1 MLKFLGPVDHALFDT
16 ITHFS
21 HGECHQCH
29 FPHVFFFF
37 FWGIGAA
44 QVRVVTQAASGRLHS
59 LRESRGGGGLPCL
72 PFSVQMFLC

>member
-1 MLKFLGPVDHALFDT
+1 MLKFLGAVDHALFDT
-16 ITHFS
+16 ITHFF

-29 FPHVFFFF
+29 FPHFF
-37 FWGIGAA
+37 GGGCIGAA

-59 LRESRGGGGLPCL
+59 LGESGGGGGSPGL